1 MQLMNIEWK
10 WNIPNLLSLL
20 RILLVPVFVILYL
33 LSSDER
39 MDLMYW
45 SFGVLILSGVTDSLD
60 GIIARKCNQITDL
73 GKLLDPVADKLTQVA
88 VVICLA
94 TRFSQLIPLVVICF
108 VKELAQSIGG
118 LILPRRGAEV
128 RGASWYG
135 KMCTFVFYG
144 VMALIVLLPNMYW
157 WVRVLLVTLVA
168 VLMLFAF
175 FNYMRVYLNI
185 KKTLPKKE
193 GASKSSGGPA
203 AEKKDDA
210 AS

>member
-118 LILPRRGAEV
+118 LILLRRGAEV
-128 RGASWYG
+128 RAPPG
-135 KMCTFVFYG
+135 M
-144 VMALIVLLPNMYW
+144 
-157 WVRVLLVTLVA
+157 VRCAPLCST
-168 VLMLFAF
+168 
-175 FNYMRVYLNI
+175 
-185 KKTLPKKE
+185 
-193 GASKSSGGPA
+193 G
-203 AEKKDDA
+203 
-210 AS
+210 

>member
-118 LILPRRGAEV
+118 LILLRRGAEV

-135 KMCTFVFYG
+135 KM
-144 VMALIVLLPNMYW
+144 
-157 WVRVLLVTLVA
+157 
-168 VLMLFAF
+168 
-175 FNYMRVYLNI
+175 
-185 KKTLPKKE
+185 
-193 GASKSSGGPA
+193 
-203 AEKKDDA
+203 
-210 AS
+210 

>member
-73 GKLLDPVADKLTQVA
+73 GKLLDPVADKLTQIALLLCLMPMKCWWMVA
-88 VVICLA
+88 I
-94 TRFSQLIPLVVICF
+94 LIT
-108 VKELAQSIGG
+108 KEASIGILT
-118 LILPRRGAEV
+118 LIALRRTHSVYSAG
-128 RGASWYG
+128 WYG
-135 KMCTFVFYG
+135 KICTVVIYLSMFVLILWRDADPTFVL
-144 VMALIVLLPNMYW
+144 VDAIVCSALIALAFVL
-157 WVRVLLVTLVA
+157 
-168 VLMLFAF
+168 
-175 FNYMRVYLNI
+175 YLI
-185 KKTLPKKE
+185 RYTAILRGAGKKE
-193 GASKSSGGPA
+193 GQA
-203 AEKKDDA
+203 
-210 AS
+210 

>member
-88 VVICLA
+88 VGDLPGHPL
-94 TRFSQLIPLVVICF
+94 FSADPP
-108 VKELAQSIGG
+108 G
-118 LILPRRGAEV
+118 LSFALSRSWPR
-128 RGASWYG
+128 AS
-135 KMCTFVFYG
+135 
-144 VMALIVLLPNMYW
+144 
-157 WVRVLLVTLVA
+157 
-168 VLMLFAF
+168 
-175 FNYMRVYLNI
+175 
-185 KKTLPKKE
+185 
-193 GASKSSGGPA
+193 
-203 AEKKDDA
+203 A
-210 AS
+210 ASSCCGGGRRCGAPPGMVRCAPLCSTG

>member
-118 LILPRRGAEV
+118 LILLRRGAEV

-135 KMCTFVFYG
+135 KMCTFLRGDGPHRPAAQY
-144 VMALIVLLPNMYW
+144 VL
-157 WVRVLLVTLVA
+157 VGA
-168 VLMLFAF
+168 
-175 FNYMRVYLNI
+175 
-185 KKTLPKKE
+185 
-193 GASKSSGGPA
+193 GASGDPRRRSDAVRLLQLYEGLPEHQKDAPQKRGRLQIQRRSGG
-203 AEKKDDA
+203 
-210 AS
+210 

>member
-73 GKLLDPVADKLTQVA
+73 GKLLDPVADKLLTLSAFIMLIQHGLMLAWVT
-88 VVICLA
+88 VVILARELCVDGLRMIAVTKGKVIAAGKLGKIKTISQIVLILWLMIARQPVMRDWVGGILCLWVLMI
-94 TRFSQLIPLVVICF
+94 TLLSGVGYF
-108 VKELAQSIGG
+108 VKNGS
-118 LILPRRGAEV
+118 
-128 RGASWYG
+128 
-135 KMCTFVFYG
+135 
-144 VMALIVLLPNMYW
+144 VL
-157 WVRVLLVTLVA
+157 
-168 VLMLFAF
+168 FD
-175 FNYMRVYLNI
+175 
-185 KKTLPKKE
+185 KE
-193 GASKSSGGPA
+193 AK
-203 AEKKDDA
+203 
-210 AS
+210 

>member
-88 VVICLA
+88 VVL
-94 TRFSQLIPLVVICF
+94 SLIHI
-108 VKELAQSIGG
+108 
-118 LILPRRGAEV
+118 
-128 RGASWYG
+128 
-135 KMCTFVFYG
+135 
-144 VMALIVLLPNMYW
+144 
-157 WVRVLLVTLVA
+157 
-168 VLMLFAF
+168 
-175 FNYMRVYLNI
+175 
-185 KKTLPKKE
+185 
-193 GASKSSGGPA
+193 
-203 AEKKDDA
+203 
-210 AS
+210 

>member
-60 GIIARKCNQITDL
+60 GI
-73 GKLLDPVADKLTQVA
+73 KLLDPVADKLTQVA

-118 LILPRRGAEV
+118 LILLRRGAEV